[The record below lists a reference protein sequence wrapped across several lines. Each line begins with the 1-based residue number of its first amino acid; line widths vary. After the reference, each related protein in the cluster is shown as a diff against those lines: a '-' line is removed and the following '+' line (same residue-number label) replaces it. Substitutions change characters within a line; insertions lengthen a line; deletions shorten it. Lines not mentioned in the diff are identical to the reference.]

1 MMNPPSV
8 PPCSLTILHLEDDP
22 LQSDRLKT
30 ELETRNVLCSI
41 TRVWTRDAFSVALTN
56 GRIDVIVADWK
67 VSWDAS
73 GFDSTT
79 ALTQARQECPDV
91 PFIFFAQPGTPGHER
106 AEAFRQGASDFISKP
121 DMPKLAAALNWALYM
136 KQGKRPQFLKPEV
149 GVPVLVQCKD
159 FRFLGYLDAEGQWR
173 DFQTSEI
180 ITGVTG
186 WSAV

>member
-1 MMNPPSV
+1 MYL
-8 PPCSLTILHLEDDP
+8 PCTD
-22 LQSDRLKT
+22 
-30 ELETRNVLCSI
+30 
-41 TRVWTRDAFSVALTN
+41 F
-56 GRIDVIVADWK
+56 
-67 VSWDAS
+67 
-73 GFDSTT
+73 FDEKLST
-79 ALTQARQECPDV
+79 
-91 PFIFFAQPGTPGHER
+91 G
-106 AEAFRQGASDFISKP
+106 S
-121 DMPKLAAALNWALYM
+121 KLAAALNWALYM